1 MSMSV
6 FLNPLSEIY
15 NGNASKEKNLD
26 RYTSD
31 SNENHFEKMDF
42 DLLKSCLDFLFDAA
56 MEQNLTFADNLICAA
71 SDAVQDEIIV
81 RKKTS

>member
-1 MSMSV
+1 MSV

-15 NGNASKEKNLD
+15 NGNASQEKNLD
-26 RYTSD
+26 KYARD
-31 SNENHFEKMDF
+31 SNENYFEKMDV

-56 MEQNLTFADNLICAA
+56 MEQNLPLAANLIGAA
-71 SDAVQDEIIV
+71 SDAVHDEIIV